1 MNRQDASH
9 SGGSIIEGL
18 SGAVPVRMPPDLYSD
33 LASFRKPDGRKAAWQ
48 LVNTLA
54 PYAFLW
60 YLMVRSIQLDYP
72 YVVTLLVALPAA
84 AFLVRV
90 FILFHDCA
98 HNSLFPSRKAN
109 VFFGYLLGVLVFTSY
124 EDWRNSHLRHH
135 ATYANLDER
144 GFGDIWTMTLA
155 EYRNSSTRERLKYRL
170 YRNPVVLIV
179 LGAVFLFLLS
189 NRLPGRN
196 AEPRVRRGILLTN
209 LLLGALVIAAALFIG
224 LGTYL
229 MIQLPVIWL
238 AGMAGIWLFYVQ
250 HQFPDVYW
258 RRRKD
263 WDPWKAAMQGSS
275 FYRLPTLLR
284 WFSGSIG
291 FHNIHH
297 LNPVIPNYQLKN
309 CYDYVPAM
317 QCVKPLTILSSLT
330 CVRLKLWDEEH
341 QEMVGFP
348 E

>member
-1 MNRQDASH
+1 MRVSCLVRIASDADREGSRGGGVTMNRQGASH

-18 SGAVPVRMPPDLYSD
+18 PGAVPVRMPPELYSD
-33 LASFRKPDGRKAAWQ
+33 LASFRAPDNRKAAWQ
-48 LVNTLA
+48 LVDTLA

-109 VFFGYLLGVLVFTSY
+109 VFF
-124 EDWRNSHLRHH
+124 
-135 ATYANLDER
+135 
-144 GFGDIWTMTLA
+144 
-155 EYRNSSTRERLKYRL
+155 
-170 YRNPVVLIV
+170 
-179 LGAVFLFLLS
+179 FLLS

-196 AEPRVRRGILLTN
+196 AEPRVRRGVFLTN
-209 LLLGALVIAAALFIG
+209 LLLGVLVVAAALFIG
-224 LGTYL
+224 FGTYL

-258 RRRKD
+258 RRRAE
-263 WDPWKAAMQGSS
+263 WDSWKAAMQGSS
-275 FYRLPTLLR
+275 FYRLPALLR

-291 FHNIHH
+291 YHNIHH

-309 CYDYVPAM
+309 CHESVTAL
-317 QCVKPLTILSSLT
+317 QSVKPLTILESFICL
-330 CVRLKLWDEEH
+330 RLKLWDEEH